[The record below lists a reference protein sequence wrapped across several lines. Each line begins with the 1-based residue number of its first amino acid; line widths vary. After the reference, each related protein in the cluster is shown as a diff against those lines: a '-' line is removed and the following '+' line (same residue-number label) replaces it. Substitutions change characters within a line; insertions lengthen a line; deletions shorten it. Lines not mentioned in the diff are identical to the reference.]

1 MKLQALLGVCLAL
14 GAGVTMAQESSSA
27 LRLHERGYLSRPGLD
42 VLVFSDIYP
51 DGHQTGVTI
60 IQHGSRVAANGD
72 VRLEKSPGQ
81 WSPMPK
87 GGERTVDQDSAT
99 ISQHLSYPDPEKNRR
114 GFNPIFYPDL
124 QLGYWVR
131 VTPERNGAFRV
142 RVDLDQPLPQQWQG
156 RVGFNLELF
165 PTELFGK
172 SWLMDATGG
181 IFPRQ
186 PGGPI
191 APNPTSPA
199 NPSMPHQANAPTA
212 TPDTDLTVPLAT
224 GKRLTVAAESD
235 LQRMTIESVT
245 GSLELID
252 GRSNHNNGWFIVRG
266 VLADGATTRAL
277 EWIITPHVVENWRY
291 EPVIQVSQVGY
302 APAQP
307 KQAIIEL
314 DARDETLQPARLQ
327 KLTENGARE
336 VLSLTPTRWGN
347 FLRY

>member
-1 MKLQALLGVCLAL
+1 MHTLMFDSWGCSLEMKLNALLGLCLAM
-14 GAGVTMAQESSSA
+14 GPCVAPAQGSSS
-27 LRLHERGYLSRPGLD
+27 LRLHQQGYLSRPGLD
-42 VLVFSDIYP
+42 ILVFSDIYP

-60 IQHGSRVAANGD
+60 IQHGTRVAANGD

-87 GGERTVDQDSAT
+87 ADTRAVDKDSAT

-124 QLGYWVR
+124 QLSYWVR
-131 VTPERNGAFRV
+131 VTPEGNGAFRV
-142 RVDLDQPLPQQWQG
+142 RVDLDQPLPAQWQG

-165 PTELFGK
+165 PTDLFGK
-172 SWLMDATGG
+172 SWLMDTTSG

-186 PGGPI
+186 PGGPLI
-191 APNPTSPA
+191 SDPTDDATASIPR
-199 NPSMPHQANAPTA
+199 QANAPTA
-212 TPDTDLTVPLAT
+212 TPDSGLTAPLAT
-224 GKRLTVAAESD
+224 GKKLTIAAESD

-266 VLADGATTRAL
+266 SLAQGTTTRAL
-277 EWIITPHVVENWRY
+277 EWIITPHTVDDWRY
-291 EPVIQVSQVGY
+291 DPVIQVSQVGY

-307 KQAIIEL
+307 KRAIVEL
-314 DARDETLQPARLQ
+314 DARGGSRSGERRVG
-327 KLTENGARE
+327 KEWRE
-336 VLSLTPTRWGN
+336 QMS
-347 FLRY
+347 